1 MQEENGR
8 LQTENSELKSRQEML
23 ERELAQVRTQLDDR
37 GRTPSNLEE
46 EVVGLRMQL
55 SQTLSQKMLLEQE
68 NNDLINALAVDP
80 PQKPA
85 ARSAAY
91 DDEYSG
97 EYSFDS
103 NPARQNG
110 SSKSKD
116 SLSKPTAA
124 HGGVHVS
131 GGETEYG
138 AWASRHLRTTGAEDL
153 AAGLRESGEDRAAR
167 RHLEY
172 RASSLSP
179 RVPGPTQAFQ
189 VRAGRSPTQAMH
201 ASPASWTEPA
211 MWISSKYL
219 QPVHGVAMSACG
231 STAGDTAVVSWD
243 GSCSLLRACAHDGA
257 IQYSQ
262 VWSVFPGAGLYSVAF
277 GDHSRK
283 GGAARGSLL
292 GVASMDRSCYVLGQ
306 ILKKSMS
313 DYICAVQSLCIDF
326 SEFLFRPLRW
336 LHALQVQRP
345 QRGGQHITLSTACG
359 GWGGGTPRSVWI

>member
-103 NPARQNG
+103 PPLRQNG
-110 SSKSKD
+110 SSKGKD
-116 SLSKPTAA
+116 SLSKPASA

-131 GGETEYG
+131 GVGTEDG
-138 AWASRHLRTTGAEDL
+138 AGASRHLSTLGMKDL
-153 AAGLRESGEDRAAR
+153 ATGVQESGEDRSAR
-167 RHLEY
+167 RYL
-172 RASSLSP
+172 
-179 RVPGPTQAFQ
+179 
-189 VRAGRSPTQAMH
+189 GRSPTQAMH

-211 MWISSKYL
+211 IWISSKYP

-243 GSCSLLRACAHDGA
+243 GSCSLLRASAQDGA

-262 VWSVFPGAGLYSVAF
+262 VWSVLPGAGLYSVAF
-277 GDHSRK
+277 GDDSRK
-283 GGAARGSLL
+283 GGASRGSLL
-292 GVASMDRSCYVLGQ
+292 GVASMDCSCYVLGQ
-306 ILKKSMS
+306 ILKTSMS
-313 DYICAVQSLCIDF
+313 
-326 SEFLFRPLRW
+326 
-336 LHALQVQRP
+336 
-345 QRGGQHITLSTACG
+345 
-359 GWGGGTPRSVWI
+359 

>member
-8 LQTENSELKSRQEML
+8 LQAENGELKSRQEVL
-23 ERELAQVRTQLDDR
+23 ERELNDR
-37 GRTPSNLEE
+37 GRSPSNLEE
-46 EVVGLRMQL
+46 EVVGLRKQL
-55 SQTLSQKMLLEQE
+55 SQTLSQKLLLEQE

-85 ARSAAY
+85 ARSAEY

-131 GGETEYG
+131 GVGTEDG
-138 AWASRHLRTTGAEDL
+138 AGASRHLSTLGMKDL
-153 AAGLRESGEDRAAR
+153 ATGVQESGEDRSAR
-167 RHLEY
+167 RYL
-172 RASSLSP
+172 
-179 RVPGPTQAFQ
+179 
-189 VRAGRSPTQAMH
+189 GRSPTQAMH

-211 MWISSKYL
+211 IWISSKYP

-243 GSCSLLRACAHDGA
+243 GSCSLLRASAQDGA

-313 DYICAVQSLCIDF
+313 DYICAVQSLIYR
-326 SEFLFRPLRW
+326 LF
-336 LHALQVQRP
+336 
-345 QRGGQHITLSTACG
+345 
-359 GWGGGTPRSVWI
+359 